1 MMGTADLTTNRIY
14 RLEEKIDRLERE
26 IKDLKSKLER
36 LLGERR

>member
-1 MMGTADLTTNRIY
+1 MMGTVDLTTNRIY